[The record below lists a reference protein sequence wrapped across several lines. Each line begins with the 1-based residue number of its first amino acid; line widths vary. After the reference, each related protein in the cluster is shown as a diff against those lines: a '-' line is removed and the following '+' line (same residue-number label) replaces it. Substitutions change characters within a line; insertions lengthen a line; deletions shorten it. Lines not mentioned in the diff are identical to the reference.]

1 MMLQEVPAE
10 SGKKLSANLDVAQTI
25 KDASKLGTTLL
36 DNLGSFQDK
45 LFSTVRKDLGLLG
58 VGVDT
63 LGKGL
68 IKATDSVVKLGGGLN
83 DAITYFANINKAL
96 GRTTFL
102 TEQAAINVRQL
113 ALVGVDETTIA
124 SFNKFFDSVGLGVE
138 DATQQQK
145 NLVDE
150 ARKYGLNV
158 GAFMTKVNK
167 ETEKLTQ
174 YGFPKGINDLSKMV
188 AQAQRLGVEL
198 GSVSKLADTI
208 MGSPEKAFEIAA
220 DLQTLGGAFGQ
231 LGDGASLLYDAQNDL
246 PGLQDKIVK
255 AAASI
260 ATFNKESGQ
269 FEISAGERLRLKG
282 VAATLGLDVKEL
294 STLATKA
301 AAESKIFK
309 ELDFRPD
316 FKNLT
321 VEDKQLIANYSQ
333 FKGGK
338 LTIDGDNIENLEEGR
353 ITQVLDGL
361 KKGVGQF
368 SDTKKVGPNGELS
381 ANQELEKTYK
391 DSLSINQAINQAQLE
406 FNSTLTTAILPMQEF
421 VRLTKDSAG
430 TVNTLTAKFN
440 TFTEDL
446 EKAAKTTFNTTS
458 DVLGK
463 PIIKST
469 SPGTQ
474 VQQSESN
481 QALMSAKMIIEGKSQ
496 MDINIKSTLPED
508 FQKQIQGQLQ
518 TMLPSIIDAR
528 VKEILDKQGYSK

>member
-1 MMLQEVPAE
+1 MMLQEVPEA
-10 SGKKLSANLDVAQTI
+10 GKKLSANLNVAQNI
-25 KDASKLGTTLL
+25 KDVGNLGTKLL
-36 DNLGSFQDK
+36 DDLGSFQDK
-45 LFSTVRKDLGLLG
+45 LFATVRKDLGLLG
-58 VGVDT
+58 VGVET

-68 IKATDSVVKLGGGLN
+68 TKATDSVVKLGGGLN
-83 DAITYFANINKAL
+83 DAITYFTNINKAL

-113 ALVGVDETTIA
+113 ALVGVDDATIA

-198 GSVSKLADTI
+198 GSVSKLADSI

-269 FEISAGERLRLKG
+269 FEISAGERLRLKE
-282 VAATLGLDVKEL
+282 VAGKLGLDVKEL

-309 ELDFRPD
+309 ELDLRPD
-316 FKNLT
+316 FKNLS

-338 LTIDGDNIENLEEGR
+338 LTIDGDNIENLENGE
-353 ITQVLDGL
+353 ITKVLKGL
-361 KKGVGQF
+361 KEGVGQF
-368 SDTKKVGPNGELS
+368 TDTKKGVPGKELS
-381 ANQELEKTYK
+381 ANEELEKTYK
-391 DSLSINQAINQAQLE
+391 NSLSINQAINQAQLE
-406 FNSTLTTAILPMQEF
+406 FNSTLTTAILPMEEF

-430 TVNTLTAKFN
+430 TVNTLTARF
-440 TFTEDL
+440 
-446 EKAAKTTFNTTS
+446 KAFS
-458 DVLGK
+458 DELLDSAELAIGGANVALNK
-463 PIIKST
+463 PIIKPT
-469 SPGTQ
+469 SPGTS
-474 VQQSESN
+474 VQPNESN
-481 QALMSAKMIIEGKSQ
+481 NALMSAKMIIEGKSQ

>member
-1 MMLQEVPAE
+1 
-10 SGKKLSANLDVAQTI
+10 
-25 KDASKLGTTLL
+25 
-36 DNLGSFQDK
+36 
-45 LFSTVRKDLGLLG
+45 
-58 VGVDT
+58 
-63 LGKGL
+63 
-68 IKATDSVVKLGGGLN
+68 
-83 DAITYFANINKAL
+83 
-96 GRTTFL
+96 
-102 TEQAAINVRQL
+102 
-113 ALVGVDETTIA
+113 
-124 SFNKFFDSVGLGVE
+124 
-138 DATQQQK
+138 
-145 NLVDE
+145 
-150 ARKYGLNV
+150 
-158 GAFMTKVNK
+158 
-167 ETEKLTQ
+167 
-174 YGFPKGINDLSKMV
+174 MV

-368 SDTKKVGPNGELS
+368 SDTKKVGPNGEPS